1 VTEPSYLAA
10 VRESYDT
17 VADDY
22 VALVKTPSELD
33 PLSRSML
40 IAFAELVQAPD
51 RGPVADL
58 GCGPGRVTAHMAGL
72 GVSVFGIDV
81 SPKMI

>member
-1 VTEPSYLAA
+1 VTKPSYLAA

-22 VALVKTPSELD
+22 AALVKSPSELD

-40 IAFAELVQAPD
+40 AAFAELVRASG

-58 GCGPGRVTAHMAGL
+58 GCGPGKVTAHLAGL
-72 GVSVFGIDV
+72 GVFHSA
-81 SPKMI
+81 STRPRR